1 MLSPPAAK
9 QEPGAD
15 QRRTAIP
22 TPVAA
27 TSHRSARARHRVHR
41 HNIIPRLRWGTLMR
55 HVLLPGTPATGTRCM
70 VHAPTAA
77 RLIASA
83 GRPLRLLSRLLCTV
97 TRTVDLATV
106 AAAADQHLGPAA
118 HAHEQPRCRRL
129 RLGQCRTWTRAATSG
144 ILPRHTCSTRCGA
157 RRRYETWQLRSA
169 PCPSIRQVVTAPS
182 VRANPRHRPKFDRT
196 TRAACGYV
204 DNASALPT
212 YPQAQ
217 QQQTA
222 SNQCSQ
228 NGRHDP
234 RSASPPAERRIRP
247 P

>member
-27 TSHRSARARHRVHR
+27 TSHRSARARRRVHR

-55 HVLLPGTPATGTRCM
+55 HVLLPGTPATGSRCM
-70 VHAPTAA
+70 VHASAAA

-83 GRPLRLLSRLLCTV
+83 GRPLRVLSRLLSTV

-106 AAAADQHLGPAA
+106 AAAADQHLGPAV

-129 RLGQCRTWTRAATSG
+129 RFGQCRTWTRAATSG
-144 ILPRHTCSTRCGA
+144 ILPRHTCSARCGA
-157 RRRYETWQLRSA
+157 RRRYETWPLRSA

-182 VRANPRHRPKFDRT
+182 VSLNPRVTGLHPTAQRQQPVDMWTTQARCPHIHRP
-196 TRAACGYV
+196 
-204 DNASALPT
+204 
-212 YPQAQ
+212 
-217 QQQTA
+217 
-222 SNQCSQ
+222 SNSRQLQ
-228 NGRHDP
+228 
-234 RSASPPAERRIRP
+234 
-247 P
+247 